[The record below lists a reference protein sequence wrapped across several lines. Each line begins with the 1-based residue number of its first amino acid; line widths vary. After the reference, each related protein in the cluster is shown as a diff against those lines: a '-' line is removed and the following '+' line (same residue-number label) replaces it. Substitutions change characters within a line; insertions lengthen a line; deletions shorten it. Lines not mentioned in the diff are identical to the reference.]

1 MIASLIARRLRA
13 SVNAPMA
20 VGVDVVSYAQRM
32 FWMWALAATLLL
44 FCFWWLQRMGWWG
57 ALVVGDPSGIS
68 LTIVALTVVTTA
80 WVGVR
85 AWHLALQA
93 QPGSVWRSQFDGWTR
108 SGNPQAQQLLAEN
121 THGSHET
128 AWWFASA
135 SIKLGLLGTVVG
147 FIVMSSRIG
156 QMASFDFD
164 QVQTLLKQMTQGM
177 AIALYT
183 TLVGLLANLW
193 LGLLLL
199 LLDRT
204 SDRVSASIVAD
215 QPSIAVH

>member
-1 MIASLIARRLRA
+1 MIASYLARRLRA
-13 SVNAPMA
+13 SINRSA
-20 VGVDVVSYAQRM
+20 VAGVDVIQYTERM
-32 FWMWALAATLLL
+32 FWMWAFAATLMV
-44 FCFWWLQRMGWWG
+44 FCFWWLQRIGWWSVLM
-57 ALVVGDPSGIS
+57 AGDPSGIS
-68 LTIVALTVVTTA
+68 LCIVALTVITTG

-85 AWHLALQA
+85 AWRLTRQA
-93 QPGSVWRSQFDGWTR
+93 HSGSIWRSQFDAWTR
-108 SGNPQAQQLLAEN
+108 AGNPQAQQLLSEN

-128 AWWFASA
+128 AWWFAA
-135 SIKLGLLGTVVG
+135 ATIKLGLLGTVVG

-164 QVQTLLKQMTQGM
+164 QVQTLLRQMTQGM

-199 LLDRT
+199 LLDRAA
-204 SDRVSASIVAD
+204 DRVSAAIVAD
-215 QPSIAVH
+215 QPVAPS

>member
-1 MIASLIARRLRA
+1 VIASFIARRLRA
-13 SVNAPMA
+13 GTKFSQ
-20 VGVDVVSYAQRM
+20 GLSKDVVAYTERM
-32 FWMWALAATLLL
+32 FWMWVLAASLLL
-44 FCFWWLQRMGWWG
+44 FCFWWLQRMGWWS

-68 LTIVALTVVTTA
+68 LSIVVMTLATTA

-85 AWHLALQA
+85 AWHLVQQA
-93 QPGSVWRSQFDGWTR
+93 KPGSDWRNQFDAWNR
-108 SGNPQAQQLLAEN
+108 ASNPDAQSLLAEN

-135 SIKLGLLGTVVG
+135 TIKLGLLGTVVG
-147 FIVMSSRIG
+147 FIVMSTRIG
-156 QMASFDFD
+156 QMASFDLD
-164 QVQTLLKQMTQGM
+164 QVQGLLKQMTQGM

-204 SDRVSASIVAD
+204 ADRVSAAIVSD
-215 QPSIAVH
+215 RHHCTPS

>member
-1 MIASLIARRLRA
+1 MIASFIVRRLRIGIK
-13 SVNAPMA
+13 SSQ
-20 VGVDVVSYAQRM
+20 GLSKDVVAYTERM

-44 FCFWWLQRMGWWG
+44 FCFWWLQRMGWWS

-68 LTIVALTVVTTA
+68 LSIVVMAVATTA

-85 AWHLALQA
+85 AWYLVQQA
-93 QPGSVWRSQFDGWTR
+93 KPGSDWRSQFDAWTR
-108 SGNPQAQQLLAEN
+108 AGNPDAQSLLSEN

-135 SIKLGLLGTVVG
+135 TIKLGLLGTVVG
-147 FIVMSSRIG
+147 FIVMSTRIG
-156 QMASFDFD
+156 QMASFDLD
-164 QVQTLLKQMTQGM
+164 QVQGLLRQMTQGM

-204 SDRVSASIVAD
+204 ADRVSAAIVSDRHHLAA
-215 QPSIAVH
+215 S